1 MSEMKEHFEQEWV
14 RLRERFEKM
23 EQTGCRYYGKVHDGL
38 EDGPGQTDYAD
49 GSSYRGFYRQGMR
62 EGYGVF
68 TTSEGTIIE
77 GTWRDDREE
86 GKMTLTYPVVKGVLR
101 IYTSTFSRGL
111 DTLDGAG
118 KWESRAL
125 MN

>member
-14 RLRERFEKM
+14 QLRERFEKM

-38 EDGPGQTDYAD
+38 EDGPGQMDYAD

-68 TTSEGTIIE
+68 TAFNGTITE
-77 GTWRDDREE
+77 GTWLNDLEE
-86 GKMTLTYPVVKGVLR
+86 GKMIRTSPLKNGVGQ
-101 IYTSTFSRGL
+101 IYTSIFSQGI

-118 KWESRAL
+118 IRKDYVL
-125 MN
+125 VK